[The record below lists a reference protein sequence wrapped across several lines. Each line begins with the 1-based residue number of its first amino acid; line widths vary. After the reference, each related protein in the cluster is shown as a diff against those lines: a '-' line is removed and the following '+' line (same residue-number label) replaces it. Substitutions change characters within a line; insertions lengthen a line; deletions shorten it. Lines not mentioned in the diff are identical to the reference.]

1 MSSWTFSGGNSQA
14 SLGEG
19 KSMHRFY
26 LSQCDHFVYVLIK
39 KEQSVSGNVQ
49 FYCKYLIYEGKFVNG
64 VLKTGVQSLLGPNS

>member
-1 MSSWTFSGGNSQA
+1 
-14 SLGEG
+14 
-19 KSMHRFY
+19 MHRFC

-49 FYCKYLIYEGKFVNG
+49 FYCKYLIYEGKSVNG